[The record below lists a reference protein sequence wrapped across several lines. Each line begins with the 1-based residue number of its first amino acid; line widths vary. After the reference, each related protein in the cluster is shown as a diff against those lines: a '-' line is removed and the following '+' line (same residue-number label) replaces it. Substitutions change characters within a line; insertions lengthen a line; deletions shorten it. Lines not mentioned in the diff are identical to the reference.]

1 MENTNKYWVLY
12 ADNTV
17 KDLLSINNIPE
28 HIVLNDWISG
38 KQITIPKDKNIK
50 IPRKCTN
57 DDHWGD
63 MPLSKL
69 SFIKILLTI

>member
-17 KDLLSINNIPE
+17 KDLLTLSNIPE
-28 HIVLNDWISG
+28 HIILSDWTSG

-57 DDHWGD
+57 GDHWERHT
-63 MPLSKL
+63 S
-69 SFIKILLTI
+69 